1 MQEYMAALQNTYV
14 LDRRGAPQPA
24 WLDDRDL
31 EDDPPSSGWP
41 FERVDASLPS
51 LENALRAPRA
61 ESFASIP
68 PPPPRSAAVPAIAIA
83 AALMMTFGVGWWVG
97 QVRAPREQE
106 PGVART
112 VRSSATAVRTEA
124 DLAPAVLALAMV
136 PQAPAVAVSRSSPA
150 PARIVPVAALVPVA
164 PVAPIAPA
172 PSLAS
177 EQPTDTQSRG
187 VFVPTEL

>member
-1 MQEYMAALQNTYV
+1 MQEYMATLQNTYV

-51 LENALRAPRA
+51 LENALSAPDVER
-61 ESFASIP
+61 FASVPP
-68 PPPPRSAAVPAIAIA
+68 PPPPRSATVPAMAIA
-83 AALMMTFGVGWWVG
+83 AALIMTFGVGWWVG
-97 QVRAPREQE
+97 RVHPPRDQE
-106 PGVART
+106 PSVARM
-112 VRSSATAVRTEA
+112 VRTSATAVRTEA
-124 DLAPAVLALAMV
+124 DVAPAIFTIAAV
-136 PQAPAVAVSRSSPA
+136 PQALAVAVSRSSPA
-150 PARIVPVAALVPVA
+150 PAGIVLVAPLAPVA
-164 PVAPIAPA
+164 PVAPAA
-172 PSLAS
+172 SLAS